1 MGQDKQQLN
10 HLLNFVK
17 TVYDDPDNKEFA
29 AGIQSMIKKDL
40 QGDKNSWSGKIDEIY
55 EYCLS
60 KNLRE
65 QAEDFYK
72 NIPLLSIK
80 QTLIERYIEM
90 EEARRKGNFDA
101 FGRCLFLQ
109 LESIVKAIFQD
120 PVFVDVYQS
129 MYDAPSLLDTS
140 NWSNLS
146 VDKRYSPSKRV
157 WQILFKDD
165 SNRGKE
171 VGKLFI
177 TDKIYIVLYFI
188 CHQAMLTNGEISKFN
203 DDKFLLYDID
213 IVRNHESHEGGEPT
227 EYQKKQYEKM
237 SQNVGQTYLRF
248 SAALLSF
255 VEGIEK
261 GLPMD
266 SNLIDY
272 AKRLKH

>member
-120 PVFVDVYQS
+120 PVFVDVYKS

-165 SNRGKE
+165 SNREKE